1 MKIKFF
7 FFIILFAI
15 FTSAYAKINKLDDK
29 AISVKDFLILKFDI
43 FMQNNMINI
52 IRGGGVTAVA
62 YQSVNYKF
70 NIDDQNNIL
79 ILVNAIMD
87 KKRYMSKKY
96 IPKLRDC
103 IQVRN
108 KIFVNKYGYS
118 PFRQKF
124 NNLVNEEI
132 LTNNI
137 NDYIL
142 DISSL
147 NDDLKN
153 KLLNKAKIKINL
165 IHPKKE
171 SNISCSGRLVDT
183 KLTK

>member
-1 MKIKFF
+1 
-7 FFIILFAI
+7 
-15 FTSAYAKINKLDDK
+15 
-29 AISVKDFLILKFDI
+29 
-43 FMQNNMINI
+43 
-52 IRGGGVTAVA
+52 
-62 YQSVNYKF
+62 
-70 NIDDQNNIL
+70 
-79 ILVNAIMD
+79 
-87 KKRYMSKKY
+87 MSKKY